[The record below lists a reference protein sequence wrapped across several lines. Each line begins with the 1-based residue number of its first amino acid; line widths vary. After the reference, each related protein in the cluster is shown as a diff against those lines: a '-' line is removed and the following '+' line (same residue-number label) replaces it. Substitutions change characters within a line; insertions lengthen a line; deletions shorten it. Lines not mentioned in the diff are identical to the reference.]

1 MSKKFGLRLLVVV
14 MVLAALSIG
23 TAILVYAA
31 GSYGISGTRLYKWEN
46 SPTYDQLTGYLKQ
59 SGEFQQ
65 VMHWWLGTTF
75 VKDTLIDTVYT
86 DWMDLG
92 SHGGT
97 KELYSLKVIPS
108 LNTVDT
114 VASWDSTDTYTFALQ
129 TCLNP
134 RTSDSVYI
142 STIPVFAALSDTGTK
157 VWFCPA
163 DSGLLNITYWTQFVR
178 MQLIINAAIDTASA
192 SHDSVVYTQDFY
204 IPIEYDVFYKPA
216 WR

>member
-1 MSKKFGLRLLVVV
+1 MKKVFVVLGVLVV
-14 MVLAALSIG
+14 LSICA
-23 TAILVYAA
+23 AIVAYAA
-31 GSYGISGTRLYKWEN
+31 GSYGVSGTRLYKWEN
-46 SPTYDQLTGYLKQ
+46 SVQYDNLTGYLKQ

-65 VMHWWLGTTF
+65 VMHWWTGTTA

-92 SHGGT
+92 AVSG

-114 VASWDSTDTYTFALQ
+114 VASWDSTDSYTFALQ

-134 RTSDSVYI
+134 LTSDSAYI

-163 DSGLLNITYWTQFVR
+163 DSGLLHITYWTQFVR
-178 MQLIINAAIDTASA
+178 MQLIINAKIDTASA
-192 SHDSVVYTQDFY
+192 SHDSVVYTQSFY

>member
-1 MSKKFGLRLLVVV
+1 MKKAVSVIGVLVV
-14 MVLAALSIG
+14 LSICA
-23 TAILVYAA
+23 AIVAYAA
-31 GSYGISGTRLYKWEN
+31 GSYGVSGTRLYKWES
-46 SPTYDQLTGYLKQ
+46 SPVYDNLTGYLKQ

-65 VMHWWLGTTF
+65 VMHWWTGTTA

-92 SHGGT
+92 YVGGA
-97 KELYSLKVIPS
+97 ELYSLKVIPS
-108 LNTVDT
+108 INTVDT
-114 VASWDSTDTYTFALQ
+114 VASWDSVDTYTFALQ

-134 RTSDSVYI
+134 RTADSIYI

-163 DSGLLNITYWTQFVR
+163 DSGLLNITYWTQYVR

-192 SHDSVVYTQDFY
+192 SHDSVVYTQAFY